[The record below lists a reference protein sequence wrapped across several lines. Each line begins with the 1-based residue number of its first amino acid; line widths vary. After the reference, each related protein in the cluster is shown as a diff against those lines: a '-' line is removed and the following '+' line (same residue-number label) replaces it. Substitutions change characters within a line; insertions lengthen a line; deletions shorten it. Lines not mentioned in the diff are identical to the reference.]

1 MNKELHIG
9 KEIDILSNKFK
20 RVINHKVSQYG
31 VTGIQ
36 GKIIGF
42 IRFESE
48 KRDVFQKDIEE
59 EFDIR
64 RSSVTSVITL
74 LEKNGYVKRVSFMQD
89 ARLKKLVLTDNG
101 IELHNKV
108 HNDIEDFEDYVKG
121 ELTKEELD
129 KFMDILNRLSKR
141 IEK

>member
-1 MNKELHIG
+1 MKKDLHIG

-20 RVINHKVSQYG
+20 RVINHKISQYG

-42 IRFESE
+42 IKFESV

-74 LEKNGYVKRVSFMQD
+74 LEKKGYVKRVSVLKD
-89 ARLKKLVLTDNG
+89 ARLKKLVLTDKG
-101 IELHNKV
+101 LELHNKV
-108 HNDIEDFEDYVKG
+108 YNDINDFESYVKD
-121 ELTKEELD
+121 ELTEDEMNI
-129 KFMDILNRLSKR
+129 FVDILNRLNKR
-141 IEK
+141 IEE

>member
-1 MNKELHIG
+1 MKKDLHIG

-20 RVINHKVSQYG
+20 RVINHKISQNG

-42 IRFESE
+42 IKFESV

-74 LEKNGYVKRVSFMQD
+74 LEKKGYVKRVSVLKD
-89 ARLKKLVLTDNG
+89 ARLKKLVLTEKG
-101 IELHNKV
+101 IELHNEV
-108 HNDIEDFEDYVKG
+108 HKDIVNFENYIKS
-121 ELTKEELD
+121 ELTEDELNI
-129 KFMDILNRLSKR
+129 FIDILNRLNRR
-141 IEK
+141 IEE

>member
-59 EFDIR
+59 EFDIV
-64 RSSVTSVITL
+64 S
-74 LEKNGYVKRVSFMQD
+74 EKDDVSGVAF
-89 ARLKKLVLTDNG
+89 A
-101 IELHNKV
+101 E
-108 HNDIEDFEDYVKG
+108 Y
-121 ELTKEELD
+121 
-129 KFMDILNRLSKR
+129 
-141 IEK
+141 

>member
-1 MNKELHIG
+1 MNKDLHIG

-20 RVINHKVSQYG
+20 RVINHKISQYG

-42 IRFESE
+42 IKFESV

-74 LEKNGYVKRVSFMQD
+74 LEKKGYVKRVSVLKD
-89 ARLKKLVLTDNG
+89 ARLKKLVLTEKG
-101 IELHNKV
+101 IELHNEV
-108 HNDIEDFEDYVKG
+108 HKDIVNFENYIKS
-121 ELTKEELD
+121 ELTEDELNI
-129 KFMDILNRLSKR
+129 FIDILNRLNRR
-141 IEK
+141 IEE

>member
-1 MNKELHIG
+1 MNRNFHIG

-20 RVINHKVSQYG
+20 RVINHKISQYG

-42 IRFESE
+42 IKFESV

-74 LEKNGYVKRVSFMQD
+74 LEKKGYVKRVSVLKD
-89 ARLKKLVLTDNG
+89 ARLKKLVLTEKG
-101 IELHNKV
+101 LELHNEV
-108 HNDIEDFEDYVKG
+108 YNDIDNFESYVKD
-121 ELTKEELD
+121 ELTEDEMNI
-129 KFMDILNRLSKR
+129 FIDILNRLNKR
-141 IEK
+141 IEE

>member
-1 MNKELHIG
+1 MKKDLHIG

-20 RVINHKVSQYG
+20 RVINHKISQNG

-42 IRFESE
+42 IKFEAE

-74 LEKNGYVKRVSFMQD
+74 LEKKGYVKRVSVLKD
-89 ARLKKLVLTDNG
+89 ARLKKLVLTEKG
-101 IELHNKV
+101 LELHNEV
-108 HNDIEDFEDYVKG
+108 YNDIDNFESYVKD
-121 ELTKEELD
+121 ELTEDEMNI
-129 KFMDILNRLSKR
+129 FIDILNRLNKR
-141 IEK
+141 IEE

>member
-1 MNKELHIG
+1 MNRDFHIG

-20 RVINHKVSQYG
+20 RVINHKISKYG

-42 IRFESE
+42 IKFESV

-74 LEKNGYVKRVSFMQD
+74 LEKKGYVRRVSVLKD
-89 ARLKKLVLTDNG
+89 ARLKKLVLTEKG
-101 IELHNKV
+101 LELHSKV
-108 HNDIEDFEDYVKG
+108 HNDIDDFENYVKD
-121 ELTKEELD
+121 ELTEDEMNL
-129 KFMDILNRLSKR
+129 FIDILNRVNKR
-141 IEK
+141 IEE

>member
-1 MNKELHIG
+1 MKKDLHIG

-20 RVINHKVSQYG
+20 RVINHKISQNG

-42 IRFESE
+42 IKFESE

-74 LEKNGYVKRVSFMQD
+74 LEKKGYVKRVSVLKD
-89 ARLKKLVLTDNG
+89 ARLKKLVLTEKG
-101 IELHNKV
+101 LELHNEV
-108 HNDIEDFEDYVKG
+108 YNDIDNFESYVKD
-121 ELTKEELD
+121 ELTEDEMNI
-129 KFMDILNRLSKR
+129 FIDILNRLNKR
-141 IEK
+141 IEE

>member
-1 MNKELHIG
+1 MNSDLHIG

-20 RVINHKVSQYG
+20 RVINHKISKYD

-74 LEKNGYVKRVSFMQD
+74 LEKKGYVKRVSVLKD
-89 ARLKKLVLTDNG
+89 ARLKKLVLTEKG
-101 IELHNKV
+101 LELHNNV
-108 HNDIEDFEDYVKG
+108 HNDIADFENYVKS
-121 ELTKEELD
+121 ELTEDELNI
-129 KFMDILNRLSKR
+129 FIDILNRLNKR

>member
-89 ARLKKLVLTDNG
+89 ARLKKLVLTDKG

-108 HNDIEDFEDYVKG
+108 HNDFEDFEDYVKG

>member
-1 MNKELHIG
+1 MKKDLHIG

-20 RVINHKVSQYG
+20 RVINHKISQNG

-42 IRFESE
+42 IKFESE

-64 RSSVTSVITL
+64 RSSVTSVINL
-74 LEKNGYVKRVSFMQD
+74 LEKKGYVKRVSVLKD
-89 ARLKKLVLTDNG
+89 ARLKKLVLTEKG
-101 IELHNKV
+101 IELHNEV
-108 HNDIEDFEDYVKG
+108 HKDIVNFENYIKS
-121 ELTKEELD
+121 ELTEDELNI
-129 KFMDILNRLSKR
+129 FIDILNRLNRR
-141 IEK
+141 IEE